1 MVIVAGR
8 PMAEPNWENRTM
20 WTGDNLDI
28 MRGMNSE
35 SVDLIYLDPPFNSNR
50 NYEAPIGS
58 KAAGAAFKDTWTL
71 SDVDVAW
78 HGYLA
83 DKEPALHSVITAARQ
98 THGRSMMSYLI
109 MMGIRLI
116 EMRRIL
122 GGGGSIYLHCDP
134 TAGHYLKLLMD
145 SVFGARNFR
154 SDITWQ
160 RTTTHNDAKV
170 FGRVKDV
177 VLYYTE
183 SKTFTWNPVEI
194 EHDQAY
200 IDSMYRHED
209 TKGRYRLHS
218 VARNPA
224 LGIRP
229 NLVYD
234 YGGYTPTFGW
244 MMTYDKLKALDD
256 DGLLV
261 WSKTGKPY
269 RKIYLTKGKPATNVW
284 VDIQIPGKKERV
296 GYPTQKPLALLERI
310 IKASTNEG
318 DVVLDPFA
326 GCATACV
333 SAEMLNRKWVGID
346 ISKKAVELVRVR
358 IEQMIDLF
366 GEKIIQRDKPPKRT
380 DQGAIPN
387 YRTHKHRLYGCQEGQ
402 CICGEHFPF
411 RNFTI
416 DHKVPRSKSGT
427 DHIDNLML
435 LCGACNSAKGT
446 GDVPYLIAAL
456 KSKGIKPCMEVLR
469 PCG

>member
-8 PMAEPNWENRTM
+8 PMAKPNWENRTM

-83 DKEPALHSVITAARQ
+83 DKEPGLYAAIDAARH

-134 TAGHYLKLLMD
+134 TAGHYLKLVMD
-145 SVFGARNFR
+145 AVFGIRNFR
-154 SDITWQ
+154 NEIVWCYTRMSARGQRQLSRAHDTLLLYSIDNDWTFNVDDIRLPYAAGSRAREGHTLN
-160 RTTTHNDAKV
+160 RL
-170 FGRVKDV
+170 GSG
-177 VLYYTE
+177 Y
-183 SKTFTWNPVEI
+183 SKEGFTKLNP
-194 EHDQAY
+194 
-200 IDSMYRHED
+200 
-209 TKGRYRLHS
+209 
-218 VARNPA
+218 
-224 LGIRP
+224 
-229 NLVYD
+229 
-234 YGGYTPTFGW
+234 
-244 MMTYDKLKALDD
+244 
-256 DGLLV
+256 
-261 WSKTGKPY
+261 
-269 RKIYLTKGKPATNVW
+269 KGKFPEDW
-284 VDIQIPGKKERV
+284 IRHIPYLRGNERV

-310 IKASTNEG
+310 IKASSNEG
-318 DVVLDPFA
+318 DTILDPFA

-358 IEQMIDLF
+358 LEQMIDLF
-366 GEKIIQRDKPPKRT
+366 GEKIIRRDKPPQRT
-380 DQGAIPN
+380 DQGKLPN
-387 YRTHKHRLYGCQEGQ
+387 YREHKHTLYGRQEGD
-402 CICGEHFPF
+402 CNGCRIHFPF
-411 RNFTI
+411 QNLTI
-416 DHKVPRSKSGT
+416 DHIIPQSKGGT
-427 DHIDNLML
+427 DHIENLQML
-435 LCGACNSAKGT
+435 CNYCNSVKG
-446 GDVPYLIAAL
+446 DRDMPYLMAELERRRA
-456 KSKGIKPCMEVLR
+456 
-469 PCG
+469 

>member
-1 MVIVAGR
+1 
-8 PMAEPNWENRTM
+8 
-20 WTGDNLDI
+20 
-28 MRGMNSE
+28 
-35 SVDLIYLDPPFNSNR
+35 
-50 NYEAPIGS
+50 
-58 KAAGAAFKDTWTL
+58 
-71 SDVDVAW
+71 
-78 HGYLA
+78 
-83 DKEPALHSVITAARQ
+83 
-98 THGRSMMSYLI
+98 
-109 MMGIRLI
+109 
-116 EMRRIL
+116 
-122 GGGGSIYLHCDP
+122 
-134 TAGHYLKLLMD
+134 MD
-145 SVFGARNFR
+145 AVFGIRNFR
-154 SDITWQ
+154 NEIVWCYTRMSARGQRQLSRAHDTLLLYSIDNDWTFNVDDIRLPYAAGSRAREGHTLN
-160 RTTTHNDAKV
+160 RL
-170 FGRVKDV
+170 GSG
-177 VLYYTE
+177 Y
-183 SKTFTWNPVEI
+183 SKEGFTKLNP
-194 EHDQAY
+194 
-200 IDSMYRHED
+200 
-209 TKGRYRLHS
+209 
-218 VARNPA
+218 
-224 LGIRP
+224 
-229 NLVYD
+229 
-234 YGGYTPTFGW
+234 
-244 MMTYDKLKALDD
+244 
-256 DGLLV
+256 
-261 WSKTGKPY
+261 
-269 RKIYLTKGKPATNVW
+269 KGKFPEDW
-284 VDIQIPGKKERV
+284 IRHIPYLRGNERV

-310 IKASTNEG
+310 IKASSNEG
-318 DVVLDPFA
+318 DTILDPFA

>member
-1 MVIVAGR
+1 
-8 PMAEPNWENRTM
+8 MAEPNWKNRTM

-134 TAGHYLKLLMD
+134 TAGHYLKLVMD
-145 SVFGARNFR
+145 AVFGIRNFR
-154 SDITWQ
+154 NEIVWCYTRMSARGQRQLSRAHDTLLLYSIDNDWTFNVDDIRLPYAAGSRAREGHTLN
-160 RTTTHNDAKV
+160 RL
-170 FGRVKDV
+170 GSG
-177 VLYYTE
+177 Y
-183 SKTFTWNPVEI
+183 SKEGFTKLNP
-194 EHDQAY
+194 
-200 IDSMYRHED
+200 
-209 TKGRYRLHS
+209 
-218 VARNPA
+218 
-224 LGIRP
+224 
-229 NLVYD
+229 
-234 YGGYTPTFGW
+234 
-244 MMTYDKLKALDD
+244 
-256 DGLLV
+256 
-261 WSKTGKPY
+261 
-269 RKIYLTKGKPATNVW
+269 KGKFPEDW
-284 VDIQIPGKKERV
+284 IRHIPYLRGNERV

-310 IKASTNEG
+310 IKASSNEG
-318 DVVLDPFA
+318 DTILDPFA

-366 GEKIIQRDKPPKRT
+366 GEKIIQRDKPPQRT
-380 DQGAIPN
+380 DQGKLPN
-387 YRTHKHRLYGCQEGQ
+387 YREHKHTLYGRQEGD
-402 CICGEHFPF
+402 CNGCRIHFPF
-411 RNFTI
+411 QNLTI
-416 DHKVPRSKSGT
+416 DHIIPQSKGGT
-427 DHIDNLML
+427 DHIENLQML
-435 LCGACNSAKGT
+435 CNYCNSVKG
-446 GDVPYLIAAL
+446 DRDMPYLMAEL
-456 KSKGIKPCMEVLR
+456 KRRIR
-469 PCG
+469 H